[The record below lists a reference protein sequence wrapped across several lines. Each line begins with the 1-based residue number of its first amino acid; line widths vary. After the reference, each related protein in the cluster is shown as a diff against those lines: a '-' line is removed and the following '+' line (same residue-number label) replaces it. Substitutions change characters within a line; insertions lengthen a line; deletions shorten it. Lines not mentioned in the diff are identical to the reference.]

1 MRSQASAEDPAEE
14 RRRRLLESFE
24 GALVTLLKAL
34 RGLRDTASRR
44 EKVPIIYRFSQP
56 LKTFQR
62 KDYVNRKHSTG
73 RSHNLHLLR

>member
-1 MRSQASAEDPAEE
+1 
-14 RRRRLLESFE
+14 LESFE

-44 EKVPIIYRFSQP
+44 EKVPVIYCFSNISKKG
-56 LKTFQR
+56 LC
-62 KDYVNRKHSTG
+62 VNRKHFTG